1 MADSPYESSFSKLTA
16 YSAAL
21 KQPVTIPEKL
31 DGNTSFVLRSADADE
46 LDKFL
51 ATLTNENPKTVE
63 FEEICS
69 RADLS
74 TNLEGVVAVAV
85 GNCAAEGLQY
95 SAT

>member
-1 MADSPYESSFSKLTA
+1 MARKLFCGDLQSRDGQDDFLLWPGKLMADSPYESSFSKLTA

-63 FEEICS
+63 FGEI
-69 RADLS
+69 
-74 TNLEGVVAVAV
+74 
-85 GNCAAEGLQY
+85 
-95 SAT
+95 